1 MDPRV
6 IRPDEAHQVRLY
18 DVVFD
23 YGLKA
28 ADTDGQLSL
37 LQVTIPPSTLIKP
50 HMHGRE
56 DEFTLILSG
65 TVGARMGD
73 STTEEIPAGSWLAKP
88 RGIPHAMWNVT
99 DEPALVLEIVL
110 PGGLEGYFEAIAP
123 VLENRGPQWT
133 EQYYA
138 LAEAHGLE
146 ILDDWS
152 NQLKTKYGLTL

>member
-6 IRPDEAHQVRLY
+6 VRPDEAHQVRLN

-28 ADTDGQLSL
+28 ADTDGQLSM
-37 LQVTIPPSTLIKP
+37 LQVTIPPNTLIKP
-50 HMHGRE
+50 HLHGRE

-99 DEPALVLEIVL
+99 DEPARILEIVR
-110 PGGLEGYFEAIAP
+110 PAGLERYFEEIAP
-123 VLENRGPQWT
+123 VLGEHGPQWT
-133 EQYYA
+133 ERFYA
-138 LAEAHGLE
+138 LAQQYGLT

-152 NQLKTKYGLTL
+152 NELKARYGITL

>member
-6 IRPDEAHQVRLY
+6 VRSDEAHQVRLN

-23 YGLKA
+23 YGLRA
-28 ADTDGQLSL
+28 ADSDGQLSI
-37 LQVTIPPSTLIKP
+37 LQVTIPPKTLIKP
-50 HMHGRE
+50 HMHRRE
-56 DEFTLILSG
+56 DEFTLILAG
-65 TVGARMGD
+65 TVGARLGD
-73 STTEEIPAGSWLAKP
+73 STTEEILAGSWLAKP

-99 DEPALVLEIVL
+99 DKPARVLEVVL

-123 VLENRGPQWT
+123 VLENQGPEWT

-152 NQLKTKYGLTL
+152 NELKATYGITL

>member
-6 IRPDEAHQVRLY
+6 VRSDEAHQVRLN

-28 ADTDGQLSL
+28 ADSDGQLSI
-37 LQVTIPPSTLIKP
+37 LQVTIPPKTLIKP
-50 HMHGRE
+50 HMHRRE
-56 DEFTLILSG
+56 DEFTLILAG
-65 TVGARMGD
+65 TVGARLGD
-73 STTEEIPAGSWLAKP
+73 STTEEISAGSWLAKP

-99 DEPALVLEIVL
+99 DEPARVLEVVL

-123 VLENRGPQWT
+123 VLESHGPEWT

-152 NQLKTKYGLTL
+152 NELKAKYGITL

>member
-6 IRPDEAHQVRLY
+6 VRPDEAHQVRLN

-28 ADTDGQLSL
+28 ADTDGQLSM
-37 LQVTIPPSTLIKP
+37 LQVTIPPNTLIKP

-65 TVGARMGD
+65 TVGARMGV

-88 RGIPHAMWNVT
+88 RGNPHAMFHVT
-99 DEPALVLEIVL
+99 DEPARVLEVVL

-123 VLENRGPQWT
+123 VLENHGPEWT

-138 LAEAHGLE
+138 LAAAHGLE

-152 NQLKTKYGLTL
+152 NELKIKYGITL